1 VETVT
6 TYTPLADVGIAS
18 QEHVLTPIAIDW
30 FDETML
36 AWKALGFDP
45 STVAGWTPSQAR
57 RGIVELER
65 LTRSANATK
74 AALISRLAAGRDTTA
89 TLVRETGMSRRVA
102 RELQGASKI
111 VNDHPEALEMLSSG
125 AVSTEHLAHLAHLK
139 PEMVGE
145 LLEKASNTCADD
157 YKKMVDQHR
166 VGRESKSLSEEQ
178 HNSRSVKF
186 FTKPNGCVGATI
198 VLPPI
203 EGTEFKTVI
212 EDLCDQAWRTKHPE
226 RAATLGAHDD
236 EPRERRLADAF
247 IEFMKGDGTNS
258 WRGGGKPSVVVVVDA
273 QTLES
278 HIVPNQPIPTQQAM
292 DVLARADVYAAI
304 KDSTKPAQLRFGRNK
319 RVATPLQ
326 KLAMLVDS
334 ETCAVDGCTVSAL
347 NSDAHHIKW
356 FEHGGNTDI
365 DNFEWRCRGEQ
376 GHHPHIHENTG

>member
-1 VETVT
+1 VYTAT
-6 TYTPLADVGIAS
+6 TYTPLLDFAVES
-18 QEHVLTPIAIDW
+18 QHHVLAPTSNEW
-30 FDETML
+30 FEETLL
-36 AWKALGFDP
+36 AWKSVDFDP
-45 STVAGWTPSQAR
+45 ATVASWTPSQAR
-57 RGIVELER
+57 QGMVALER
-65 LTRSANATK
+65 LTRSVNATK
-74 AALISRLAAGRDTTA
+74 AMLVGRLAADRDTTA
-89 TLVRETGMSRRVA
+89 TMVRETGMSRRAA
-102 RELQGASKI
+102 RELRAASK
-111 VNDHPEALEMLSSG
+111 VVKDHPDALDMLSSG

-157 YKKMVDQHR
+157 YKKLVDQHR
-166 VGRESKSLSEEQ
+166 VRRESRTVAEEQ

-203 EGTEFKTVI
+203 EGTEFKTFV
-212 EDLCDQAWRTKHPE
+212 EVLCDQTWKAKHPE

-247 IEFMKGDGTNS
+247 VEFMKGGQS
-258 WRGGGKPSVVVVVDA
+258 GGKPSVIVVVDA

-278 HIVPNQPIPTQQAM
+278 HIVPNQPIPTSQAM

-304 KDSTKPAQLRFGRNK
+304 KDSTSSAQLRFGRNK
-319 RVATPLQ
+319 RVATQLQ
-326 KLAMLVDS
+326 KLAMLVQR

-376 GHHPHIHENTG
+376 GHHPHIHENTS